1 MNSKLIGLAVRATF
15 FGTATLLGGVSQAS
29 AVIMDVTYT
38 GTVSSG
44 TDTFAVSGKAGA
56 NLAGSSWVVTY
67 TYDTSLGYSKLS
79 SYENNVYAGSQ
90 SQHPVISENPRLR
103 LIA

>member
-15 FGTATLLGGVSQAS
+15 FETATLLGGVSQAS
-29 AVIMDVTYT
+29 A
-38 GTVSSG
+38 G
-44 TDTFAVSGKAGA
+44 
-56 NLAGSSWVVTY
+56 
-67 TYDTSLGYSKLS
+67 
-79 SYENNVYAGSQ
+79 GSQ